1 MAIGYPHSRLLARL
15 QTVSALT
22 DREREMIARLPFT
35 LRNLASGQDIARI
48 GETTNECWLV
58 VDGYLY
64 RHKESSDGRR
74 QILSV
79 HVPGDIPDLATL
91 YLPRMDHTLSALGSV
106 AAASVPHAAVNDML
120 LASPA
125 LLKVVQREMLVDA
138 AISREWVLNIGTRQA
153 LARVAHLLCEI
164 AIRLQMVGLAKDLS
178 FTLPMS
184 QSDLAEATGI
194 STVHANRV
202 VQELRA
208 RGTIEWRNRV
218 LKILDW
224 DGLVTAGDF
233 SPAYLHL
240 LDRDEV

>member
-1 MAIGYPHSRLLARL
+1 LSDD
-15 QTVSALT
+15 
-22 DREREMIARLPFT
+22 DRNLIARLPLT
-35 LRNLASGQDIARI
+35 LRNFAPGQDIARI
-48 GETTNECWLV
+48 GESVQECWLV

-79 HVPGDIPDLATL
+79 YVPGDIPDLATL
-91 YLPRMDHTLSALGSV
+91 YLPQMDHTLSALGP
-106 AAASVPHAAVNDML
+106 AAVASVSHAALNDVL
-120 LASPA
+120 LSSPP
-125 LLKVVQREMLVDA
+125 LLKMVQREMLVDA

-153 LARVAHLLCEI
+153 LARVAHVLCEI
-164 AIRLQMVGLAKDLS
+164 ATRLRTVGLARDLS
-178 FTLPMS
+178 LTLPMS

-208 RGTIEWRNRV
+208 RGTIEWRNRT

-224 DGLVTAGDF
+224 DGLVATGDF
-233 SPAYLHL
+233 SPGYLHL
-240 LDRDEV
+240 QDQDEA